1 MYNNTSFF
9 PDHGWRLPKCW
20 GGHIP
25 TNRWYACQRIATW
38 KTRRNWQHVY
48 ISCCPRQGCHFTKL
62 DESLQCLRC
71 NTKASPLA
79 HGIPIVYGIT
89 AIRSIT
95 NCHTQQSVQII
106 FVVII
111 TWPSEKLHKKKKTLD
126 ITVIRASDSFK
137 WVKFMQNFEHGVSFQ
152 PIKNNI
158 SVYLFAVVNNCWST
172 TLNIYMTD

>member
-95 NCHTQQSVQII
+95 NCHTQQSVQIKAFTNVLQKFYFDMMQI
-106 FVVII
+106 TLTGDSNGIEDKLLDLMPLEVV
-111 TWPSEKLHKKKKTLD
+111 
-126 ITVIRASDSFK
+126 
-137 WVKFMQNFEHGVSFQ
+137 
-152 PIKNNI
+152 
-158 SVYLFAVVNNCWST
+158 Y
-172 TLNIYMTD
+172 